1 VSSIIGTLARLGLA
15 SVWSLCARVARAF
28 ENGGLSASAVAL
40 ACTPPF
46 QQPGILPEPS
56 SPSHALASPLP
67 HCTVA

>member
-1 VSSIIGTLARLGLA
+1 
-15 SVWSLCARVARAF
+15 
-28 ENGGLSASAVAL
+28 LSASAVAL

>member
-46 QQPGILPEPS
+46 QQPGGAQRPS
-56 SPSHALASPLP
+56 
-67 HCTVA
+67 